1 MSLLQKIEQ
10 IDDVIAEMLTQH
22 DGVQGLLNELRNIF
36 TVANTV
42 VSAIDADSGLSN
54 LIESA
59 LSIVD
64 AMSNIADNNE
74 NILKDE

>member
-1 MSLLQKIEQ
+1 MSLLQKLEDL
-10 IDDVIAEMLTQH
+10 DDVIAEMLTQH
-22 DGVQGLLNELRNIF
+22 DGVQGLLNELRSIF